1 MERHR
6 LARGVIAGALA
17 VLALSGSTGVAG
29 ADPEIGPAAPT
40 NNQTPT
46 PIPGRT
52 SDLPDR
58 GGPTVDWGGTGMY
71 CQNQTIRCRS

>member
-1 MERHR
+1 MKRHR
-6 LARGVIAGALA
+6 FACGVLAGALG
-17 VLALSGSTGVAG
+17 VMALSGGTGVAH
-29 ADPEIGPAAPT
+29 ADPEIDPTAPT
-40 NNQTPT
+40 INQTPT